1 MCSGRKPSIIQVSV
15 RGTVGVWMACYAL
28 QTLLE
33 MMTWEGNMILKLVW
47 LMSALPILESWKVIC

>member
-1 MCSGRKPSIIQVSV
+1 
-15 RGTVGVWMACYAL
+15 MACYAL